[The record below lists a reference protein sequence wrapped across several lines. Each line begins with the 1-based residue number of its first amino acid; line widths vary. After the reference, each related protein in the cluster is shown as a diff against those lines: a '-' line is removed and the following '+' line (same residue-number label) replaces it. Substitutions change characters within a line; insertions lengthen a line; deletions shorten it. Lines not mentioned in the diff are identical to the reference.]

1 MNSTCPICKSKAKL
15 FTRLSR
21 SNKQIELCNCHKCD
35 FIFSEKDM
43 SKSLINNKLDEARLK
58 NAGMEIPSI
67 KEDFSNGYIQSKK
80 NFKEYINKGEKN
92 LDILEI
98 GSSWGYFLK
107 VCKDKGHNPTGIEIN
122 KVRREFIENT
132 LIIN

>member
-43 SKSLINNKLDEARLK
+43 SKSLINNKLDEAREVTLGEGGAEVEVEEVLTKREKILLARKKQLQRRRVGNRPIPPVLK
-58 NAGMEIPSI
+58 
-67 KEDFSNGYIQSKK
+67 
-80 NFKEYINKGEKN
+80 
-92 LDILEI
+92 
-98 GSSWGYFLK
+98 
-107 VCKDKGHNPTGIEIN
+107 
-122 KVRREFIENT
+122 
-132 LIIN
+132 